1 MKNFHKNLN
10 FAFAGGLFG
19 LALMTWIAPKS
30 IGLVLTPPVSF
41 GVNCEPAASYSM
53 QKLILFQAIGL
64 VLGILLTFWLKYKFF
79 SPKNDN
85 AKSS

>member
-64 VLGILLTFWLKYKFF
+64 ILGILLTFWIKYKFF
-79 SPKNDN
+79 PSKNDN
-85 AKSS
+85 AKSC

>member
-1 MKNFHKNLN
+1 MNNFHKNLN

-53 QKLILFQAIGL
+53 QKLILFQAVGL
-64 VLGILLTFWLKYKFF
+64 ILGILLTFWIKYKFF
-79 SPKNDN
+79 PFKNDN
-85 AKSS
+85 AKSC